1 MILRCRNPRCQ
12 AAAALAV
19 AALGASYPVMAH
31 MAALTGRQDLVACS
45 IGLLAIL
52 VLLPGL
58 RRGRWLAWAALA
70 LAGLAL
76 HASVR
81 AGYGT
86 ALLFLPP
93 VLINGFV
100 AWLFGHTLVKGRT
113 PLIER
118 IVHAMHGPGTA
129 AVTADMLVYAR
140 HVTLFW
146 AVLMSSL
153 TAINFLLA
161 AFASPGGLLRIA
173 GFDPAVA
180 VPLAAWSLFANVLN
194 YLIVG
199 VAFVAEYAVRRRRF
213 PHQPYTGFI
222 DFTRKLMAH
231 EELFRAP
238 PRQRRVR

>member
-1 MILRCRNPRCQ
+1 MSPRCRNSSCQ
-12 AAAALAV
+12 TAAALAV

-31 MAALTGRQDLVACS
+31 MAALTRRQDLVACS
-45 IGLLAIL
+45 IGLLVVL

-58 RRGRWLAWAALA
+58 RRGRWLAWAGLVLA
-70 LAGLAL
+70 APVLYAA
-76 HASVR
+76 VR
-81 AGYGT
+81 SGHGM

-100 AWLFGHTLVKGRT
+100 AWLFGHTLAQGRT

-118 IVHAMHGPGTA
+118 VVHAMHGPGATT
-129 AVTADMLVYAR
+129 VTADMLLYAR

-146 AVLMSSL
+146 AVLMSAL
-153 TAINFLLA
+153 TVVNLLLA

-180 VPLAAWSLFANVLN
+180 VPLEAWSLFANVLN
-194 YLIVG
+194 YVIVAA
-199 VAFVAEYAVRRRRF
+199 AFAVEYAVRMRRF
-213 PHQPYTGFI
+213 PRQPYTGFI

-231 EELFRAP
+231 EGLFRVP
-238 PRQRRVR
+238 PRGGTGR

>member
-1 MILRCRNPRCQ
+1 MSLRSRNPRCQ
-12 AAAALAV
+12 TAAALAV

-31 MAALTGRQDLVACS
+31 LAALTGRQDLVAGS

-58 RRGRWLAWAALA
+58 RRGSWRAWAALA
-70 LAGLAL
+70 LAALAL
-76 HASVR
+76 HAAMRDGQGMV
-81 AGYGT
+81 
-86 ALLFLPP
+86 LLFLPP

-100 AWLFGHTLVKGRT
+100 AWLFGHTLVGGRT

-118 IVHAMHGPGTA
+118 VVHAMHGPGTA
-129 AVTADMLVYAR
+129 PVTADMLVYAQR
-140 HVTLFW
+140 VTLFW
-146 AVLMSSL
+146 AVLMSAL

-161 AFASPGGLLRIA
+161 AFASPGGLLRVA

-180 VPLAAWSLFANVLN
+180 VPLEAWSLFANVLN
-194 YLIVG
+194 YVIVG
-199 VAFVAEYAVRRRRF
+199 AAFVVEYAVRRRRF

-238 PRQRRVR
+238 PRQRKVH